1 MQKSCSNLKLSLLR
15 RPVAGLLL
23 LALCGCS
30 NSSQESRVSGHV
42 TVDGNRLGP
51 GTVVFAS
58 VGGGKPAT
66 GSIDAGG
73 SYSMNTSRELG
84 LAPGKYKVAVSI
96 RELPQNVKRG
106 DRPPP
111 GKLLIPERYEQNT
124 SSGLEYDVKPG
135 QNTIDIE
142 LKSK

>member
-1 MQKSCSNLKLSLLR
+1 
-15 RPVAGLLL
+15 
-23 LALCGCS
+23 
-30 NSSQESRVSGHV
+30 
-42 TVDGNRLGP
+42 
-51 GTVVFAS
+51 
-58 VGGGKPAT
+58 
-66 GSIDAGG
+66 
-73 SYSMNTSRELG
+73 MNTSRELG

-111 GKLLIPERYEQNT
+111 GKLLIPARYEQNT